1 MFLLETKCHHVKLEK
16 WKVKLGFIGKL
27 VVDCIGKA
35 RGLCLYWSKE
45 VNVELLS
52 YSHAHID
59 VRIRRINKQS
69 WRFTG
74 FYGDPDGTQR
84 CHSWSLLKRLAGMSN
99 LPWVCIGDFN
109 EVCYNSEKSGGL
121 RKR

>member
-1 MFLLETKCHHVKLEK
+1 MKIFVWNARGLGSLRAFNTLRRRKEEANPALMFLLETKCHHVKLEK

-35 RGLCLYWSKE
+35 GGLCLYWSNE
-45 VNVELLS
+45 VNVGPLS

-74 FYGDPDGTQR
+74 FYGDPDGT
-84 CHSWSLLKRLAGMSN
+84 
-99 LPWVCIGDFN
+99 
-109 EVCYNSEKSGGL
+109 
-121 RKR
+121 